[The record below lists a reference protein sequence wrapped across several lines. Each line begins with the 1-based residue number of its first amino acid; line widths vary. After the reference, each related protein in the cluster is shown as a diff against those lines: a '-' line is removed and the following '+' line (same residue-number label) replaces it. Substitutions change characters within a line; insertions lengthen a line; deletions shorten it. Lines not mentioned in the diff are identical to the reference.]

1 MRDEDA
7 ANKYVNDVH
16 TGKNLSD
23 DDGVYLLRERLL
35 QNNYMKQ
42 KLRQEYIAALAIKA
56 WNARR
61 LNRKLSVLKFVES
74 ENFPLIAD

>member
-1 MRDEDA
+1 MRDAEA
-7 ANKYVNDVH
+7 ADKYVHDIH

-23 DDGVYLLRERLL
+23 DDAVYLLRERLL
-35 QNNYMKQ
+35 QNTYMKQ

-61 LNRKLSVLKFVES
+61 GNRKLAVLKYVDT
-74 ENFPLIAD
+74 ENFPIIAD